1 MTVPLNPATSVPF
14 LAGCSSSPASVRGS
28 IAVIGGTSALI
39 GLWSAACFV
48 GAMISDSGPL
58 GLAGS

>member
-1 MTVPLNPATSVPF
+1 VTKNRTRTSTQTQTG
-14 LAGCSSSPASVRGS
+14 LDSISEGS